1 MNEYE
6 IITTQE
12 CFQNEKKHE
21 EYQYL
26 NLIEKIIKDGAR
38 KDDRTGV
45 GTLSIFGT
53 QMRFNLRNSKKIKY
67 IYINLIVHIIISIII
82 YSTYNFFHIFSFIF
96 YNFLLYIFL

>member
-67 IYINLIVHIIISIII
+67 IYINLIIQFQSSFKNLQHI
-82 YSTYNFFHIFSFIF
+82 
-96 YNFLLYIFL
+96 

>member
-1 MNEYE
+1 MNEYG
-6 IITTQE
+6 IITTPE
-12 CFQNEKKHE
+12 YFQNEKKHE

-26 NLIEKIIKDGAR
+26 NLIKKIIKDGTR

-67 IYINLIVHIIISIII
+67 IYINLINYQFQISFKNLQHI
-82 YSTYNFFHIFSFIF
+82 
-96 YNFLLYIFL
+96 

>member
-67 IYINLIVHIIISIII
+67 IYINLIIHIIISIII
-82 YSTYNFFHIFSFIF
+82 
-96 YNFLLYIFL
+96 